1 MQIQTSAFLL
11 GSQNIHSSKSNKD
24 FVKFNFVIEGEFCS
38 FFTLAKSGNE
48 FLKAKPCTEFNKS
61 HNPTPCT
68 LDLEIRFT
76 EKGTYCDLR
85 GIA

>member
-11 GSQNIHSSKSNKD
+11 GSQKIHSSKSNKD
-24 FVKFNFVIEGEFCS
+24 FVKFNFVIEGKFCS
-38 FFTLAKSGNE
+38 FFTLAKTGNDFMKSE
-48 FLKAKPCTEFNKS
+48 PCVEFNKS

-68 LDLEIRFT
+68 LDIEIHFT
-76 EKGTYCDLR
+76 EKGTFCDLQ